1 MTTLR
6 LVLGDQLNPCHSWF
20 AAPDPDVLHVMMEIR
35 EETDYVLHHAQK
47 IIAIF
52 AAMREFARA
61 LRSAGHRV
69 HYLAIDGAGNQ
80 QSLCANLDALLAQ
93 HRVARFEYQAPDEWR
108 LDRRLADY
116 AAGLPIPARMVDS
129 EHFLGARGEAVIA
142 TKVNI
147 PPAQRESLS
156 AVELKAAFIRTF
168 EGSLRRL
175 RTDHVEILHI
185 HDISRVEDL
194 GKPGFVEALA
204 ELKEQKKARFVGFS
218 THTNMAACL
227 DAAAAS
233 GFFDVVLVAYN
244 YAMQDD
250 AALRRSLEAAAAK
263 GIGLVAMKTQCMQSW
278 YKEGLSADEQTFYE
292 GGIVQT
298 AVLKW
303 ALRNDFIA
311 CAVPGFTSFRE
322 LEEDAAVARD
332 LEYSEAERGFL
343 ADRKIKLA
351 MAHCVQC
358 GACRPTCPA
367 GVDTPTLIR
376 AHMYLRYPN
385 VFQAR
390 EALAG
395 LAPGKGLDGCV
406 SCAACAARC
415 RGRVDIAKRVGQLK
429 LHFA

>member
-1 MTTLR
+1 MYHGYVSPVLEKEEHMARSRTLNRREFMTRTLAGAGAATF
-6 LVLGDQLNPCHSWF
+6 LGCKGGPPAGPARPDAASSAS
-20 AAPDPDVLHVMMEIR
+20 AAPGQPVITRPLGRTGLVVPVVNMGVMNADNPDLVRRAYELGMRHFDTAAGYWR
-35 EETDYVLHHAQK
+35 GKNEEMIGKV
-47 IIAIF
+47 
-52 AAMREFARA
+52 
-61 LRSAGHRV
+61 
-69 HYLAIDGAGNQ
+69 
-80 QSLCANLDALLAQ
+80 
-93 HRVARFEYQAPDEWR
+93 
-108 LDRRLADY
+108 LAD
-116 AAGLPIPARMVDS
+116 
-129 EHFLGARGEAVIA
+129 LGARGEAVIA

-194 GKPGFVEALA
+194 GRQGFVEALA

-278 YKEGLSADEQTFYE
+278 YKDMIPSEQQALYS
-292 GGIVQT
+292 GAIVQT

-322 LEEDAAVARD
+322 LEEDAAAARD
-332 LEYSEAERGFL
+332 LEYTEAEKRFL

-367 GVDTPTLIR
+367 GVDTPTLMR

-395 LAPGKGLDGCV
+395 LAPGKGLDGCAA
-406 SCAACAARC
+406 CASCAARC
-415 RGRVDIAKRVGQLK
+415 RGRIDIGKRVGQLK